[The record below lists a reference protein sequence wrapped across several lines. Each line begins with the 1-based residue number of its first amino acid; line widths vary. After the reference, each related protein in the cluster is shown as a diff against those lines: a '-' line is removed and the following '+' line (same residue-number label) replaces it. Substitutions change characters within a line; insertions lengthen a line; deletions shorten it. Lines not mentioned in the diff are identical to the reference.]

1 MNLYNIPY
9 SPINKEVN
17 NQQRTIINN
26 KSKIYGTR
34 MILNKNNN
42 LASKS
47 NIATIIRLEV
57 ITNTRLK

>member
-26 KSKIYGTR
+26 KFKIYGTR
-34 MILNKNNN
+34 SILNKNNN